1 MTIKNIKDNQEL
13 LNAYNNMLT
22 AQDALNNIAIQHK
35 AELSTLKE
43 NLKNAITLLMSNPH
57 YLDVAAENE
66 KTEIQTLL
74 DSLS

>member
-1 MTIKNIKDNQEL
+1 MTIKDIKDNQEL

-43 NLKNAITLLMSNPH
+43 NLKTAIALLMANPH